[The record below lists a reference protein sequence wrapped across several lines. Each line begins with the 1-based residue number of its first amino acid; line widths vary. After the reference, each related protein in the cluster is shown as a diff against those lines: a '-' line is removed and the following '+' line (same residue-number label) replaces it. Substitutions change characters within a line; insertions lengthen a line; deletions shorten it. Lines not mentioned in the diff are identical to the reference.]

1 MKTQQ
6 VNLRLE
12 TDLVEALEQVAR
24 EESLDRSTVVR
35 RLLKAS
41 LERWRLERALQ
52 GYQRGELSLGRAAEE
67 AGLSQWELLDAIRE
81 AGIAY
86 PLSAGEVED
95 RLESLPSRD
104 DDQFPGGGG
113 GFRTRTKWLGQEVET
128 LADVPPKPGGVLLV
142 GINPAPDSVAPG
154 HYYQG
159 RIGRRLWARLEQIGL
174 LADPVP
180 GAEDEAFR
188 EAGHGLT
195 DLVKRPTASSDQLAS
210 EELTAGAEIVR
221 AKVRDWRPGLVL
233 FAFKGAAEPLVG
245 GAAAPGEG
253 PELEGARTFLLS
265 GPYAPRELT
274 AKIDEELR
282 RLLREAAGS

>member
-104 DDQFPGGGG
+104 GDQFPGGGG
-113 GFRTRTKWLGQEVET
+113 VRTRTKWLGKEVET

-142 GINPAPDSVAPG
+142 GINPAPISVAAG

-174 LADPVP
+174 LADRVP

-210 EELTAGAEIVR
+210 EELAAGAEIVR